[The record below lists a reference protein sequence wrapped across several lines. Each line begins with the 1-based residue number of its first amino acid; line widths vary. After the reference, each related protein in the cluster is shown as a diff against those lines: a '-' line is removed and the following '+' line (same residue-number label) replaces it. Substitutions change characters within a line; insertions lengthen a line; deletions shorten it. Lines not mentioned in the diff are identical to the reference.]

1 MSFRPSS
8 SLVLAAVLG
17 CQLMV
22 VVDATIVNVALPD
35 IQRAQGFS
43 SASLS
48 WVLNAYTLTFGGLLL
63 LGARMGEPRREA
75 SRRRAGREVAPIH
88 RRQRRKPARE
98 PVQVRRRGAGRGVL
112 RRVRIGRRYLLHQLR
127 RHGRRQGCNRV
138 GGVVLRCP
146 PYSAFRGRR

>member
-8 SLVLAAVLG
+8 TLVLAAVLG

-35 IQRAQGFS
+35 IQRALGFS

-63 LGARMGEPRREA
+63 LGARMGDILGRRRTFLTGVALFAVASAAGGVANDAAVLLAARAA
-75 SRRRAGREVAPIH
+75 SRTAASFATP
-88 RRQRRKPARE
+88 PAAE
-98 PVQVRRRGAGRGVL
+98 AAANSATPVRNVRRRPRMSPMRAPSSSR
-112 RRVRIGRRYLLHQLR
+112 
-127 RHGRRQGCNRV
+127 
-138 GGVVLRCP
+138 P
-146 PYSAFRGRR
+146 PNVSV